1 MRERRDGWEDL
12 GPAGSAGAVLGGI
25 LVINK
30 PRGMTSRAV
39 VDRVAAWLPGMKV
52 GHAGTLDPLA
62 SGVLI
67 VCAGSSTRLVEVVQ
81 ELPKSYRTRILLGAR
96 SDTLDADGW
105 IEPQAN
111 PRIPSRGEVDAA
123 VGPLV
128 GEIVQVPPAYSAVK
142 VRGRRA
148 YDLARAGRPV
158 ELSGR
163 RVRIDRIAV
172 LHYEWP
178 HLELEVDCGSGTY
191 IRSIARDLGEALG
204 CGGLVETLTR
214 TRIGP
219 FTIDQA
225 VDPAELS
232 AESLAGS
239 VRSPLEALADWPRLV
254 LDRAQVAAITAGQRL
269 PAREFGP
276 AGIPAGRVALVG
288 PHGRVVA
295 LGESDPSQRW
305 IQPRKV
311 LGG

>member
-1 MRERRDGWEDL
+1 M
-12 GPAGSAGAVLGGI
+12 GGI

-39 VDRVAAWLPGMKV
+39 VDRVAGWLPGTKV

-67 VCAGSSTRLVEVVQ
+67 VCAGSSTRLVELVQ
-81 ELPKSYRTRILLGAR
+81 QLPKSYRTCILLGAR
-96 SDTLDADGW
+96 SDTLDADGRV
-105 IEPQAN
+105 EQAAN
-111 PRIPSRGEVDAA
+111 PRIPSRGAVDEV

-128 GEIVQVPPAYSAVK
+128 GEVVQVPPAYSAVK
-142 VRGRRA
+142 VQGRRA

-158 ELSGR
+158 ELGGR

-178 HLELEVDCGSGTY
+178 HLELEIDCGGGTY

-214 TRIGP
+214 IRIGP

-225 VDPAELS
+225 VDPAGLS

-239 VRSPLEALADWPRLV
+239 VRSPLEVLADWPRLV
-254 LDRAQVAAITAGQRL
+254 LDRGQVAAITAGQRL
-269 PAREFGP
+269 PARDFGP

-288 PHGRVVA
+288 PDGRLVA
-295 LGESDPSQRW
+295 LGESDPSRRW